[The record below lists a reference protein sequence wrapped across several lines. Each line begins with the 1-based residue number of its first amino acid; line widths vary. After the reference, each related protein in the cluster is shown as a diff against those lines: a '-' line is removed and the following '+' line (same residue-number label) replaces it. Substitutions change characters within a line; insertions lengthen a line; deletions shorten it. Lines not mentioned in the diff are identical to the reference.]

1 MPGSKPLPEP
11 TASKGGSVAAKV
23 HTKQDESDSDG
34 QDEAPAT
41 GNDFDFGNWEEE
53 VLTKDAKVYFSSQT
67 GR

>member
-11 TASKGGSVAAKV
+11 TSSKGGSVSAKV

-34 QDEAPAT
+34 QDEAPT
-41 GNDFDFGNWEEE
+41 QGNDFDFGNWEEE
-53 VLTKDAKVYFSSQT
+53 VLTKDAKVYFSNQT